1 MAEATQNGENL
12 VKLSKKMVG
21 KLKGFLKKVSDGLTT
36 VPYVPGAVFELANL
50 RKEEKQK
57 AKEELE
63 KAIKNSKAGNQET
76 KMSNP
81 TKDVSQSVDVR
92 EIVQAIQELNP
103 NAEISLGDINLD
115 PDYYESFY
123 CSIPAEQLILP
134 DGFYYNEKN
143 GVTNKHNTNT
153 GSYIGLRVKPM
164 SQKKEVEAVIPFG
177 ERVDQFVKKHVEESR
192 KRKSEGKKQAA
203 KATEEVQPKTPAKT
217 IQGKSVADLLKG
229 KTKDTEEVKAKENK
243 PAQPETVT
251 IEPQAKPK
259 PKKDK
264 KEKKD
269 LTDLTIF
276 DSYEDYKYAFFW
288 NYYINKKEFDSAQLD
303 EFAKVLAKTADVK
316 FYRTILTEGK
326 FNAKKSEQEKEKEI
340 DSIRKSEEEKNA
352 KLDAERDAAIQKAK
366 DDAQSTI
373 DSLQDKLTDARSKN
387 RVLTSKLKVNT
398 EALAS
403 IGEISTSIGGIKAID
418 EAITKANEKCQ
429 GIDERAEEREKSKEE
444 SKPKIESAKDLD
456 VEAETDKIMKAINE
470 KVYGSK
476 EEPKTE
482 TKEAAETP
490 KEEKVEEQKETEPV
504 VASTT
509 TQEPAQKEETTAGP
523 ESASLVDELASYDDE
538 AKGVSS
544 PSIFDTE
551 MPNPNVELETVPF
564 TPSWKLGSVESQ
576 MNVKNLSDAMTAEF
590 NKMVDENNKSK
601 GRTR

>member
-12 VKLSKKMVG
+12 VKLSQKMVG
-21 KLKGFLKKVSDGLTT
+21 KLRGFLKKVGDGLTT
-36 VPYVPGAVFELANL
+36 VPYVPGAVFEIAKL

-57 AKEELE
+57 TKVDTKEKAATQSKVVEGYEEETAQKSTEAKKQSVQASEKVQLE
-63 KAIKNSKAGNQET
+63 KT
-76 KMSNP
+76 
-81 TKDVSQSVDVR
+81 
-92 EIVQAIQELNP
+92 
-103 NAEISLGDINLD
+103 
-115 PDYYESFY
+115 
-123 CSIPAEQLILP
+123 
-134 DGFYYNEKN
+134 
-143 GVTNKHNTNT
+143 
-153 GSYIGLRVKPM
+153 
-164 SQKKEVEAVIPFG
+164 
-177 ERVDQFVKKHVEESR
+177 
-192 KRKSEGKKQAA
+192 
-203 KATEEVQPKTPAKT
+203 KT
-217 IQGKSVADLLKG
+217 IQGRSVADLLK
-229 KTKDTEEVKAKENK
+229 DEEAEKVNEKENE
-243 PAQPETVT
+243 PAQAEIVEIKRQVKPE
-251 IEPQAKPK
+251 

-269 LTDLTIF
+269 LTDLTVF

-288 NYYINKKEFDSAQLD
+288 NYYINKKEFDSDQLD
-303 EFAKVLAKTADVK
+303 AFVKVLAKTADVK

-340 DSIRKSEEEKNA
+340 DSIRKAEEEKNA

-403 IGEISTSIGGIKAID
+403 IGEISTTIGGIRAID
-418 EAITKANEKCQ
+418 EAIAKASEECQ

-444 SKPKIESAKDLD
+444 SQSKIESTKDLV
-456 VEAETDKIMKAINE
+456 VEAETDKIMKGINE
-470 KVYGSK
+470 KVYGSQ
-476 EEPKTE
+476 EEPT
-482 TKEAAETP
+482 TK
-490 KEEKVEEQKETEPV
+490 EKVEE
-504 VASTT
+504 
-509 TQEPAQKEETTAGP
+509 QKEETTAGP

-551 MPNPNVELETVPF
+551 MPNPNVELEPVPF

-590 NKMVDENNKSK
+590 NKMVDENAKSK